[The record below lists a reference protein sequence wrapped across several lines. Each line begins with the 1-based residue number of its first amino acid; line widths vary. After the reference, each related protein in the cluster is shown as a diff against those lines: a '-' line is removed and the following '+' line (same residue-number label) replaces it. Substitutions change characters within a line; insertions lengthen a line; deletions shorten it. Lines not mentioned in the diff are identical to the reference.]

1 MITSTDLL
9 IRISVVL
16 LHHYFIFAQLYKML
30 WWLFALHLSM
40 GHEIQTIVNSFIMKV
55 TKVTKKMSL
64 IFWIQ
69 TPLNRQPSSIYNK
82 PKWFM
87 SPRQFCL
94 INTFISYNLAIYFSN
109 SRSMI
114 LFHYLFGK
122 KYNILLPTA
131 YFISKRCC
139 SADKLLIVWQNP

>member
-16 LHHYFIFAQLYKML
+16 LHHYFIFAQLL
-30 WWLFALHLSM
+30 WWLFAFHLLMRGIKFKRSLTLLSWRS
-40 GHEIQTIVNSFIMKV
+40 QRWQ
-55 TKVTKKMSL
+55 KKMSW
-64 IFWIQ
+64 IFGIQ

-82 PKWFM
+82 HKWFM

-94 INTFISYNLAIYFSN
+94 INTFISYNLAIFFSN

-122 KYNILLPTA
+122 KIQYFVTDRVFSFKKMLLC
-131 YFISKRCC
+131 R
-139 SADKLLIVWQNP
+139 